1 MPVRRVPRNYR
12 SVTAKLASKKNGRI
26 VHCESTL
33 ERDFFLLQ
41 EFDQRV
47 VSYEEQPVRIDFVRD
62 GKKTQYVPDARVE
75 YVSATPALCEIKYR
89 SELREKWRDLRPALK
104 AGRRLAKARG
114 ERFKIFTEREIRTPF
129 LQNARM
135 LLPFLSQEYDRDA
148 AASLLYSVRERPRP
162 FGKLLEGLG
171 IQESF
176 ASLHVIWC
184 LLARGLLVA
193 DLGHLIDESAML
205 SVDAN
210 G

>member
-33 ERDFFLLQ
+33 ERDFFLRQ

-47 VSYEEQPVRIDFVRD
+47 VSYEEQPVRVDFMRE

-75 YVSATPALCEIKYR
+75 YVSRTPVLCEIKYR
-89 SELREKWRDLRPALK
+89 SELREKWRELRPALK

-114 ERFKIFTEREIRTPF
+114 EQFKIITEREIRTPF
-129 LQNARM
+129 LKNARQ
-135 LLPFLSQEYDRDA
+135 LLPFRSQEYDHGI
-148 AASLLYSVRERPRP
+148 AASLLLSVRERPRA
-162 FGKLLEGLG
+162 FGELLEGLS
-171 IQESF
+171 IQESL
-176 ASLHVIWC
+176 ASLRVIWC
-184 LLARGLLVA
+184 LLARGLLIA
-193 DLGHLIDESAML
+193 DLELLIDESTML